1 MSDDDGS
8 VERGVENVVRAC
20 LQVVPGERVALMT
33 HDADDVARLF
43 TVALERARTR
53 VIRVPLEPWAGRTTT
68 TTTPG
73 IAASITGCSAS
84 MVLARNLPGPVSLAA
99 LQAARRIGTRHLHA
113 IGVERRLLGQSF
125 RADPERLAALNQEMR
140 ALVQRGSEITVK
152 SAAGTHLRVGT
163 APAFPILAL
172 DGRPTKV
179 AFDNLPAGFLLL
191 HPASVEGVFVAD
203 RALVSAAFGAEP
215 SLVRRV
221 APQFHVARGRVEK
234 VVCGDP
240 GLEERIQAYLESH
253 VHAPRV
259 GTVWIPTNYLVRT
272 EIGVGPQDALLP
284 GLVLSLG
291 FSASERTRAPWDAP
305 VQLRLLGRKHTLEVG
320 GRTPVRDG
328 RFEAWF
334 ADGLDPLR

>member
-20 LQVVPGERVALMT
+20 LQVQPRERVALLT
-33 HDADDVARLF
+33 HDAEDVARLF
-43 TVALERARTR
+43 TSAIERASAR

-73 IAASITGCSAS
+73 IAASITGCTAS
-84 MVLARNLPGPVSLAA
+84 LLLARGLPGPVSLAA
-99 LQAARRIGTRHLHA
+99 LQAARRVGSRHLHA
-113 IGVERRLLGQSF
+113 VGVERRLLGQSF
-125 RADPERLAALNQEMR
+125 RADPDKLAALNAEMR
-140 ALVQRGSEITVK
+140 SLVAAAHDLVVK
-152 SAAGTHLRVGT
+152 SPTGTQLRVGT

-172 DGRPTKV
+172 DGRPSAV

-191 HPASVEGVFVAD
+191 HPATVDGAFVAD
-203 RALVSAAFGAEP
+203 RALVSASFAADTL
-215 SLVRRV
+215 LVRRV
-221 APQFHVARGRVEK
+221 TPTFHFARGRVERFT
-234 VVCGDP
+234 CSDP
-240 GLEERIQAYLESH
+240 GLTERIQAYLDSH
-253 VHAPRV
+253 AHAGRV

-284 GLVLSLG
+284 GLVVSLG

-305 VQLRLLGRKHTLEVG
+305 VQLRLLGRKQTLEVG